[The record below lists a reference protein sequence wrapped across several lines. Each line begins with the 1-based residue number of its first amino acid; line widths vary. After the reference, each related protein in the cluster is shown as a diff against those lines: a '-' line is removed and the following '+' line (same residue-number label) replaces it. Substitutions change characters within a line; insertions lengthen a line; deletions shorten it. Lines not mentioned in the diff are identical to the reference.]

1 MEDPVIEKMREKQTD
16 KSSFGLFRTL
26 STAIVLSCL
35 VAIAAMIYLLTQ
47 AAPNDDSRVPFIL
60 SYAIPFGLSG
70 VIIAAMG
77 IVSMNDLGNKMKR
90 NLLLIDSL
98 LCFAMEASLGVLDI
112 VMFNNL
118 AIGISVIGLG
128 VCVLVLGILS
138 FLSRKEVQ

>member
-1 MEDPVIEKMREKQTD
+1 MREKQTD
-16 KSSFGLFRTL
+16 KNSYGLFRTL

-35 VAIAAMIYLLTQ
+35 VAIAALIYLLTQ
-47 AAPNDDSRVPFIL
+47 AAPNGDGRVPFIL

-70 VIIAAMG
+70 VIFAAIG
-77 IVSMNDLGNKMKR
+77 IVSMNDLGNKIKR
-90 NLLLIDSL
+90 NILLVDSL
-98 LCFAMEASLGVLDI
+98 LCFAMEASLGIIDI

-128 VCVLVLGILS
+128 ICVLVIGIIS

>member
-1 MEDPVIEKMREKQTD
+1 MEDPIIEKMREKQTD
-16 KSSFGLFRTL
+16 KNSYGLFRTL

-35 VAIAAMIYLLTQ
+35 VAIAALIYLLTQ
-47 AAPNDDSRVPFIL
+47 AAPNGDGRVPFIL

-70 VIIAAMG
+70 VIFAAIG
-77 IVSMNDLGNKMKR
+77 IVSMNDLGNKIKR
-90 NLLLIDSL
+90 NILLVDSL
-98 LCFAMEASLGVLDI
+98 LCFAMEASLGIIDI

-128 VCVLVLGILS
+128 ICVLVIGIIS